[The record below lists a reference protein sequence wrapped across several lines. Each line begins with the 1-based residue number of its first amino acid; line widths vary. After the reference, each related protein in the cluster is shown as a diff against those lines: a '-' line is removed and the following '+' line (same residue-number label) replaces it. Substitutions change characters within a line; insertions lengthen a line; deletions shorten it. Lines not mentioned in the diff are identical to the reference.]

1 MDSSAINAIRDLAT
15 AELNS
20 RLLEKDLGV
29 GSLVAIPKDY
39 TVVNLQQYKDA
50 PKQFEGMFST
60 HVLDEFVAY
69 LQENGNDDT
78 GLFIDP
84 DNSEALAII
93 DMGKADKPKWGR
105 HRAVLKLK
113 KTAEYDAVTAKA
125 LKVFGQ
131 TALIDFVEDF
141 APNIIFYTGDQKTP
155 VDLSSAILA
164 IRKMTVEQKAS
175 KDSTVGDFKA
185 ATNKFDEIEVR
196 SKGAELPSGFFF
208 TCPPHEGFSEKLLD
222 CRLRATG
229 NGDKVELVYRILGY
243 ELMVDSIAGE
253 FKELLA
259 KESAVPMYCG
269 KMKY

>member
-1 MDSSAINAIRDLAT
+1 MDGSAINAIRDMAAVELA
-15 AELNS
+15 NQI
-20 RLLEKDLGV
+20 LEKELGFTKV
-29 GSLVAIPKDY
+29 IPVPKDH
-39 TVVNLQQYKDA
+39 VLVNLQQYKDA
-50 PKQFEGMFST
+50 PKQFEGVFST
-60 HVLDEFVAY
+60 HVLDEFSAY
-69 LQENGNDDT
+69 LQENGNEAT

-105 HRAVLKLK
+105 HRAILKLK

-141 APNIIFYTGDQKTP
+141 SANIIFYTGDQKTP

-208 TCPPHEGFSEKLLD
+208 TCTPHQGFSEKTLD

-229 NGDKVELVYRILGY
+229 NGDKVELIYRILGY
-243 ELMVDSIAGE
+243 ELMVDAIAEE
-253 FKELLA
+253 FKELLS
-259 KESAVPMYCG
+259 KESTIPMYCG
-269 KMKY
+269 NMKY